1 MSGRVEN
8 SGYEKVCKV
17 KWVSLKVLAND
28 IGIANAQRN
37 LKAVKVLEN
46 VSQHISAVL
55 DSSTKCK
62 IF

>member
-17 KWVSLKVLAND
+17 KWVSLKVLATD
-28 IGIANAQRN
+28 IGIANAHRN

-55 DSSTKCK
+55 DSSSKCK
-62 IF
+62 IS

>member
-1 MSGRVEN
+1 MSGRVEK
-8 SGYEKVCKV
+8 SGYEKVCEV
-17 KWVSLKVLAND
+17 KWVSLKLLAND

-37 LKAVKVLEN
+37 LEAVKVLEN

-55 DSSTKCK
+55 DSSSKCK